1 LILQT
6 LPVEIASGSPDELV
20 AERARITDCRIDAG
34 DETVRARLVGLP
46 APMTPAAALILL
58 DDMALDRLEAA
69 ARYWRALR
77 SQPVPPD
84 PRMTS
89 QRRQRLRQMLR
100 VVDARLERQTYRAI
114 ALTLFPKHRIDAAS
128 WAGDAI
134 RETIIRLARDG
145 MKLVRGGYRD
155 LLKRPRKG

>member
-1 LILQT
+1 M
-6 LPVEIASGSPDELV
+6 
-20 AERARITDCRIDAG
+20 
-34 DETVRARLVGLP
+34 VRARLVGLSP
-46 APMTPAAALILL
+46 TTTPAAALILL
-58 DDMALDRLEAA
+58 DDTAPDRLEAV
-69 ARYWRALR
+69 ARYWRAF
-77 SQPVPPD
+77 QEPPMVPD
-84 PRMTS
+84 PRLTP

-145 MKLVRGGYRD
+145 TRLVRGGYRD

>member
-1 LILQT
+1 
-6 LPVEIASGSPDELV
+6 
-20 AERARITDCRIDAG
+20 
-34 DETVRARLVGLP
+34 
-46 APMTPAAALILL
+46 MTPAAALILL